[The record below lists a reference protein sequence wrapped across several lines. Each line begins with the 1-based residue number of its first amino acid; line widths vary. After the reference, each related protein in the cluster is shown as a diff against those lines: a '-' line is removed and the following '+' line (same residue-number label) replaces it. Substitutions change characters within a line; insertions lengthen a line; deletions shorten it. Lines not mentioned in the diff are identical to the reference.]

1 MSHEEENVNQEE
13 SVTSSEDKAEDQN
26 QDEGLD
32 QDPDLA
38 SFDQGQDEGL
48 DSRIAELEAEKEDL
62 EEKVLRL
69 QAEIQNL
76 QRRHAK
82 NREELQRF
90 RAQDLAK
97 DVLPSIDNLERALQ
111 IEVQDESG
119 QNLKK
124 GLEMVKDSLLQALA
138 NNQIEVIDPAGE
150 DFDPNFHEAYAQVP
164 GQEGQESNQVAE
176 VFEKG
181 YKLHDRV
188 LRPAKVTVVE

>member
-13 SVTSSEDKAEDQN
+13 SVASSEDKTEDQN

-32 QDPDLA
+32 QDSDLA
-38 SFDQGQDEGL
+38 SSDQGQDEGL
-48 DSRIAELEAEKEDL
+48 DSRIEELEAEKEDL

-124 GLEMVKDSLLQALA
+124 GLEMVKDSLLQLSLI
-138 NNQIEVIDPAGE
+138 NI
-150 DFDPNFHEAYAQVP
+150 
-164 GQEGQESNQVAE
+164 
-176 VFEKG
+176 
-181 YKLHDRV
+181 
-188 LRPAKVTVVE
+188 